1 MVFRS
6 KKSGEIAMVRKIMI
20 IIVMGPLILGAASA
34 GTSVPVL
41 LLMSALLLIALFE
54 SSVRTEEKD

>member
-1 MVFRS
+1 ML
-6 KKSGEIAMVRKIMI
+6 RKIMI

-41 LLMSALLLIALFE
+41 LLMSGLLLIALFE
-54 SSVRTEEKD
+54 SSVRSE